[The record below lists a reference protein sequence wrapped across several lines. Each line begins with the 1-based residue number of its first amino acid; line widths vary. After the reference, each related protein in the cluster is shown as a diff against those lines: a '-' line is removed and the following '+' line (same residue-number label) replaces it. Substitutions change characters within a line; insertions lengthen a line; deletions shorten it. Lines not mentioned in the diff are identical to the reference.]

1 MAVGLEGDSEE
12 GAVCVGHWILS
23 LMYEKRPSY
32 KCLDKLV
39 HLSET
44 SLGLFGKNK
53 GAAAKQLK

>member
-1 MAVGLEGDSEE
+1 MCGALGIELNVGKET
-12 GAVCVGHWILS
+12 
-23 LMYEKRPSY
+23 SY

-53 GAAAKQLK
+53 GAAAKQLKLDYLQVSLVLGM